1 MIKRA
6 FFVGALAG
14 ALGAVVLAVNSADAQ
29 AKGDPPFTPGDIS
42 PTGLTVTFLADAGCT
57 VAPSFDV
64 TLNGY
69 AIQPNTGPVV
79 PVGAVC
85 PTLLKVATR
94 AAMQNMGF
102 TDGGKP

>member
-1 MIKRA
+1 MLKRA
-6 FFVGALAG
+6 FFAG
-14 ALGAVVLAVNSADAQ
+14 AVAGVLAAISFAVSGADAQ
-29 AKGDPPFTPGDIS
+29 VKGDPPFTPGDIS
-42 PTGLTVTFLADAGCT
+42 PTGLTVVFLADAGCT

-64 TLNGY
+64 NLSGY
-69 AIQPNTGPVV
+69 AIVPNTGPVT

-94 AAMQNMGF
+94 AAMANMGF